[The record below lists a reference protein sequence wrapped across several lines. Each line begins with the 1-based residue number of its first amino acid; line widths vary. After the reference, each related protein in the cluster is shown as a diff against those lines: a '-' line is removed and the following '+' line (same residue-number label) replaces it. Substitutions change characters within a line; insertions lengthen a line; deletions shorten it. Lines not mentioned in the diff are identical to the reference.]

1 MGDLVLFVLL
11 IFVVLFAIAVPT
23 VISDLKTQRHK
34 DIAPEARRPAA
45 EKKQF

>member
-34 DIAPEARRPAA
+34 DIAPEVHQPMA
-45 EKKQF
+45 EKKDF